1 MTNRKLADIP
11 GIGLV
16 LPLAAL
22 ALWQAAGTT
31 GHIDTG
37 LWSTPVT
44 VLAAAGDA
52 LRAGALARDLL
63 ASLQR
68 DVIGLAFGIPLGIA
82 MGCFLGLSRWGNILF
97 GPSLS
102 ALRQVALFTW
112 IPLISLWIGN
122 DQAGKITFIAY
133 AVFFPVLLATENG
146 MRQVDVKLLE
156 VARALCLGR
165 RQALLRVVLP
175 AALPAILAGIHLSLI
190 YGWVATI
197 GADYLFSAGP
207 GIGSALM
214 AARSMFRMDHVI
226 VGMAV
231 IAAIGFLLNEA
242 AGQIERRILAGRGL

>member
-1 MTNRKLADIP
+1 
-11 GIGLV
+11 
-16 LPLAAL
+16 
-22 ALWQAAGTT
+22 
-31 GHIDTG
+31 
-37 LWSTPVT
+37 
-44 VLAAAGDA
+44 
-52 LRAGALARDLL
+52 
-63 ASLQR
+63 
-68 DVIGLAFGIPLGIA
+68 
-82 MGCFLGLSRWGNILF
+82 
-97 GPSLS
+97 
-102 ALRQVALFTW
+102 
-112 IPLISLWIGN
+112 
-122 DQAGKITFIAY
+122 
-133 AVFFPVLLATENG
+133 VFFPVLLATENG

-214 AARSMFRMDHVI
+214 AARSMFRMDQVI

>member
-1 MTNRKLADIP
+1 MRGKLAELP

-22 ALWQAAGTT
+22 AAWQAAGAT
-31 GHIDTG
+31 GHIDIG
-37 LWSTPVT
+37 LWATPAT
-44 VLAAAGDA
+44 VLHAALDA
-52 LRAGALARDLL
+52 AQQGALARDLL

-68 DVIGLAFGIPLGIA
+68 DVIGLAFGIPLGIGV
-82 MGCFLGLSRWGNILF
+82 GCFLGLSRWGNRLF

-122 DQAGKITFIAY
+122 DEPGKITFIGY

-146 MRQVDVKLLE
+146 MRQVDARLLE
-156 VARALCLGR
+156 VAHVLCLSR
-165 RQALLRVVLP
+165 RQALRRVIVP
-175 AALPAILAGIHLSLI
+175 AALPAVLAGIHLSLI
-190 YGWVATI
+190 YGWLATI

-214 AARSMFRMDHVI
+214 TGRSMFRMDQVI
-226 VGMAV
+226 VGMVV
-231 IAAIGFLLNEA
+231 IAAVGFLFNA
-242 AGQIERRILAGRGL
+242 AASRVERHVLAGRGL